1 MRKLSLLVSILGLS
15 IGAYAQDS
23 KTDNHTITVNI
34 PEVAL
39 LDIETAGT
47 RNFTIDFE
55 APTEAGLALK
65 TMSNN
70 TDLWLNWSSIVT
82 DGAGT
87 DPSRAIKVKMNATI
101 TGLDIKVQPG
111 SITSDGEGTKGTI
124 VGSALTLSTTDQDLV
139 TAIGSCYTGSGSS
152 KGSNLTYSFA
162 PTSGGYADL
171 KKTNTTLTITYT
183 LTDN

>member
-1 MRKLSLLVSILGLS
+1 
-15 IGAYAQDS
+15 
-23 KTDNHTITVNI
+23 
-34 PEVAL
+34 EVAL

-47 RNFTIDFE
+47 RNFTITFE
-55 APTEAGLALK
+55 APDDAGDALK
-65 TMSNN
+65 SISNN
-70 TDLWLNWSSIVT
+70 TDLWLNWTSIVT

-101 TGLDIKVQPG
+101 SGLDVKVQPG
-111 SITSDGEGTKGTI
+111 ALSADGEGTKGTI

-139 TAIGSCYTGSGSS
+139 TAIGSCYTGNGSS

-162 PTSGGYADL
+162 PTSGSYGDL
-171 KKTNTTLTITYT
+171 KKTATTLTITYT